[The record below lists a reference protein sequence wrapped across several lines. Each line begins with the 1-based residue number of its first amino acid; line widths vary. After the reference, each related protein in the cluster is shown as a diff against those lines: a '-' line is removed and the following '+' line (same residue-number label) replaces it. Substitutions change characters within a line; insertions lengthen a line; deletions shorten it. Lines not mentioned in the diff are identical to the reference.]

1 MSPPDNSRSAAIR
14 AVIAD
19 FLGQRVEAK
28 IADVEKDKK
37 LDDDAKRQQK
47 RTKLREQFVF
57 NTWLEDAARR
67 VGQIQAVTHSLKAI
81 HPDAK
86 GSSLFREPRSLTPLK
101 ELGSHALGLV
111 FDVDV
116 VGNAAA
122 LDIYKF
128 LKLEV
133 QGRSLMSLAIEGD
146 ADLGVALSP
155 DADIAHA
162 WMTAFAGLVRSCGQF
177 SSHTQAKQIY
187 WPVAGDPHD
196 DAGFHLLAP
205 LYPTSLIQRFYE
217 TLQDDRFGDGAKVA
231 RAARKAGEWHER
243 PVREYPNLAIQKLGG
258 SNQQN
263 ISQLNSERR
272 GDNCL
277 LASLPPVWQSPTIK
291 PVLNVASLFDVFRW
305 RREVRALAAHLR
317 RYLESDPARNKET
330 RERRNEL
337 VEALLDELMQFTA
350 EVQTL
355 AAGWSADPACD
366 LPSHQIAW
374 LDPEGTDAASTDMID
389 RIASDFA
396 HWLNAQFRNP
406 LPMGDPEYLHWRKQ
420 ARELFKEAEREGAYE
435 Q

>member
-47 RTKLREQFVF
+47 RTKLHEQFVF

-187 WPVAGDPHD
+187 WPVAVDPHD

-291 PVLNVASLFDVFRW
+291 PVLGVASLFDVFRW

-330 RERRNEL
+330 RERRDEL

-355 AAGWSADPACD
+355 PAGWSADPECN
-366 LPSHQIAW
+366 LPSHQITW
-374 LDPEGTDAASTDMID
+374 LDPEGTEAVSTDMID
-389 RIASDFA
+389 RMASDFA
-396 HWLNAQFRNP
+396 HWLNAQMRDP